1 MFVQIYTRKWLTS
14 RLAKH
19 IAMPGNCAFQHL
31 SKGIKMNLITIKI
44 HTAIAAA
51 KLGAGLAMTM
61 CVLSFATAADFHGLQ
76 TVPHWNERGELAIEV
91 TNWSKLPLSVEKLT
105 ASVPGANGQSCE
117 LVTDRR
123 IEVGPTRSTT
133 VVMANPNRA
142 LECVQK
148 PAHLA
153 GNDLRTLRFKPMHL
167 NGAANAVTNA
177 AAIATSPLIAHS
189 ATAAINIKAEVRHRD
204 QLYEAASQWSLATA
218 PQ

>member
-1 MFVQIYTRKWLTS
+1 
-14 RLAKH
+14 
-19 IAMPGNCAFQHL
+19 
-31 SKGIKMNLITIKI
+31 MNLMQIKI
-44 HTAIAAA
+44 GRLVANAAIV
-51 KLGAGLAMTM
+51 LGLMMAIGA
-61 CVLSFATAADFHGLQ
+61 VRYATAADFQGLQ

-105 ASVPGANGQSCE
+105 ASVPAANGQSCE
-117 LVTDRR
+117 LVSDRR
-123 IEVGPTRSTT
+123 IDVGPTRSTI

-142 LECVQK
+142 QECVQK

-153 GNDLRTLRFKPMHL
+153 GNELRTLRFAPMHL
-167 NGAANAVTNA
+167 NGVESGVGAANAA
-177 AAIATSPLIAHS
+177 ANGAALATSPPALQR